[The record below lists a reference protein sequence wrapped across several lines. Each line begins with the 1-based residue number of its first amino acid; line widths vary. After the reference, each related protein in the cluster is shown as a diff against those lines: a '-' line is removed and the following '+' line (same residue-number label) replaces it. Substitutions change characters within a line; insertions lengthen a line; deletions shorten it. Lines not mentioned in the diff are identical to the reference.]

1 MLVVVSPA
9 KKLNMEPVEGVTV
22 TEPAFARHAEEL
34 AGVARALGGGPRRP
48 HSGPTA
54 APRRPHGGPPQ
65 TVVN

>member
-34 AGVARALGGGPRRP
+34 AGVARALSVAELQKLLYRKFKCL
-48 HSGPTA
+48 H
-54 APRRPHGGPPQ
+54 Q
-65 TVVN
+65 TEEIRFTQR